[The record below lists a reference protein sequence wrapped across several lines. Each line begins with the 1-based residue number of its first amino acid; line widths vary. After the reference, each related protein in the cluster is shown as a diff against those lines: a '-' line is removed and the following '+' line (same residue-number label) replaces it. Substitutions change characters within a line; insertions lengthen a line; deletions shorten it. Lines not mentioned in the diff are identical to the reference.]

1 MDKDTRNATPVD
13 TETAELR
20 VPTYQ
25 GEFVRIIRVF
35 RGRKIALVGL
45 VIIVTLILTSI
56 FAPWVAPYDPYQIDF
71 SHKLLQPSYRHLLGT
86 DPLGRDTF
94 SRIIFG
100 SRISLMVGLGAVGL
114 AVVIGGFLGLVAG
127 YFGGIVSIVVMRLV
141 DALMAIPMLLI
152 ALVVASVLGGGS
164 KNVILALGIA
174 MISVMCR
181 MMCGQVLS
189 VKEKEFVLAGRATGM
204 SHWRML
210 FFHILPNTA
219 PPILVVITI
228 GVGTAILSEAVLSFL
243 GLGILPPEAA
253 WGSMI
258 SDGYKYL
265 MTNPILSFAPG
276 MAIMLTVFGFN
287 MMGDGL
293 RDALDPT
300 LRGVI

>member
-1 MDKDTRNATPVD
+1 MNKESEDAAPVGAK
-13 TETAELR
+13 TSELR
-20 VPTYQ
+20 VPTYR

-35 RGRKIALVGL
+35 CGRRIALVGL
-45 VIIVTLILTSI
+45 IIIATLILTSI

-71 SHKLLQPSYRHLLGT
+71 SHKLLQPSCQHLLGT

-100 SRISLMVGLGAVGL
+100 SRISLMVGLGAVGI
-114 AVVIGGFLGLVAG
+114 AAVIGGCLGLVAG
-127 YFGGIVSIVVMRLV
+127 YFGGVVSTIVMRLV

-174 MISVMCR
+174 MISVVCR
-181 MMCGQVLS
+181 MMVGQVLS

-204 SHWRML
+204 SHWRMIA
-210 FFHILPNTA
+210 FHILPNTA
-219 PPILVVITI
+219 PPLLVVITI
-228 GVGTAILSEAVLSFL
+228 GLGTAILSEAVLSFL